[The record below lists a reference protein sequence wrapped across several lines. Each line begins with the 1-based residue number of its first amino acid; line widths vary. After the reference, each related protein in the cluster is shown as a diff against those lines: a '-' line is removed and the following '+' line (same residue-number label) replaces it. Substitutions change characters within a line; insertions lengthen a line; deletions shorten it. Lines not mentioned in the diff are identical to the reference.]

1 MSKTV
6 KNPSKMKISGKKG
19 RDTSP
24 NVSKIKRA
32 KKDMISEKVKG
43 LRPGSGLD
51 DYSLDV
57 MTLD

>member
-1 MSKTV
+1 
-6 KNPSKMKISGKKG
+6 MKISGKKG